1 MENGDRLRSFYDPF
15 IHILSLLLTSDVCWT
30 LWLSN
35 ERNSCR
41 AVVGCLSKVF
51 SLRKDRCSNIFA
63 TSLQKAF
70 NEESCSTDGPR
81 ATKVRGDLGFVYL
94 LLVLTLTKVA
104 VQTGEDDVHGK
115 KGCERSLICVGCVG
129 WAVDLLDFVG
139 GLKWFTNQD
148 RYHQRHGVLGSTRRV
163 LPCI

>member
-1 MENGDRLRSFYDPF
+1 
-15 IHILSLLLTSDVCWT
+15 
-30 LWLSN
+30 
-35 ERNSCR
+35 
-41 AVVGCLSKVF
+41 VGCLSKVF

-139 GLKWFTNQD
+139 GLK
-148 RYHQRHGVLGSTRRV
+148 
-163 LPCI
+163 